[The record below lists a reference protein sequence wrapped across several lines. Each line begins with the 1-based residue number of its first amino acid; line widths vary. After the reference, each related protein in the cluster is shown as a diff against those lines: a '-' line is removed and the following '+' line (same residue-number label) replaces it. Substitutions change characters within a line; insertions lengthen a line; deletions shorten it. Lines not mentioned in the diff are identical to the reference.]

1 MRTALF
7 QREFTV
13 KEVGP
18 ISDFLKQCRKMMGQ
32 PSPQTWV
39 FHGNYNKIY
48 LYIYDDKYATWFS
61 LRY

>member
-39 FHGNYNKIY
+39 FHGNYHKIN
-48 LYIYDDKYATWFS
+48 LYVYDDKYATWFS